1 MTCNCWASEIADI
14 IAPDGAVIL
23 LDCNEYSHQAEF
35 DVGDFE
41 VTVLGDTVIIA
52 RDHEPH
58 AQLWLGDAGMTDE
71 MAKNVIATITKGT
84 P

>member
-1 MTCNCWASEIADI
+1 MSCHCFAYEIAES
-14 IAPDGAVIL
+14 IAPDGTVIL
-23 LDCNEYSHQAEF
+23 LDCNDYAHQATF
-35 DVGDFE
+35 DVGEYE

-58 AQLWLGDAGMTDE
+58 AQLWLGDKIMTTAT
-71 MAKNVIATITKGT
+71 AKAIVTTITKEQ